1 MNKIYQQLLDKFD
14 LVIGDFFEHRKNIY
28 LVKTDGIYKR
38 IADTIYKRDD
48 EFLVKLLTGEIPR
61 LKQWIPNKYDNFY
74 SPSIT
79 NSNLYVHNIWIDDV
93 SDNRLLENNLV
104 YKTKEEAIFVS
115 KKLLDTLK
123 NSSLNPDMPQF
134 NS

>member
-1 MNKIYQQLLDKFD
+1 M
-14 LVIGDFFEHRKNIY
+14 
-28 LVKTDGIYKR
+28 
-38 IADTIYKRDD
+38 ADTIYKRDD

-61 LKQWIPNKYDNFY
+61 LKQWIPNKYNIFY
-74 SPSIT
+74 SPDII
-79 NSNLYVHNIWIDDV
+79 NSNLYVQNIWIDDV

-115 KKLLDTLK
+115 EKLLDMLK
-123 NSSLNPDMPQF
+123 NSSLDPDMPQF

>member
-14 LVIGDFFEHRKNIY
+14 LVIGDFFEHRKNTY
-28 LVKTDGIYKR
+28 LVKTDGIYKKM
-38 IADTIYKRDD
+38 ADTIYKRDD

-74 SPSIT
+74 SPAIT
-79 NSNLYVHNIWIDDV
+79 NSNLYVQNVWIDDV